1 LATAFEIVGTA
12 GGIVSAAVQAG
23 VLQAWEAAGFVTE
36 QKLSATAVPPFL
48 QLTARVCVPP
58 PQVFEQEL
66 QAPVLQA

>member
-1 LATAFEIVGTA
+1 M
-12 GGIVSAAVQAG
+12 VSLAVQVC
-23 VLQAWEAAGFVTE
+23 VLQLCEGAGLLTE

-58 PQVFEQEL
+58 PQVFEHEL